1 MSPQASNHHLQPTL
15 LSFRGLC
22 GGGGGISPCASLSAS
37 PQQSLREADEEE
49 GDCWNCGPIV
59 PVLPIADSGVFI
71 SDYDQPFLWPLTAR
85 DGSLLSGLKPPCG
98 LFFAGCDK
106 VLRERAR
113 GLVSHPRPQKGS
125 CGGSASQMCV
135 EQSLHRLPCRP
146 PTIGTCC
153 IHAHQPPPQALMG
166 TKYSSELAVHA
177 PIEHLSS
184 DSFFCILLPKT
195 EGTDSG
201 SLLSDP
207 RQTAGAVVSFLPVL
221 MGPRDECVNTET
233 TETRL
238 GSVFLSHL
246 GEVCVM

>member
-1 MSPQASNHHLQPTL
+1 
-15 LSFRGLC
+15 
-22 GGGGGISPCASLSAS
+22 
-37 PQQSLREADEEE
+37 
-49 GDCWNCGPIV
+49 
-59 PVLPIADSGVFI
+59 
-71 SDYDQPFLWPLTAR
+71 
-85 DGSLLSGLKPPCG
+85 
-98 LFFAGCDK
+98 
-106 VLRERAR
+106 
-113 GLVSHPRPQKGS
+113 
-125 CGGSASQMCV
+125 
-135 EQSLHRLPCRP
+135 
-146 PTIGTCC
+146 
-153 IHAHQPPPQALMG
+153 MG